1 MKQLSKIQNIVMLI
15 GAILMVV
22 GSGTFIFQWIAAPWI
37 YSVGAVAF
45 AYIQYE
51 QAYEGRNITIKR
63 LRRIQLAGDAFFVL
77 AGLMMIED
85 KFMFVK
91 LDFLYY
97 VQYIHNNWVVIL
109 LCAAIIEMYTTHRIN
124 NELNKEAKKL

>member
-1 MKQLSKIQNIVMLI
+1 MKQLSKLQNIIMLI

-22 GSGTFIFQWIAAPWI
+22 GSATFILQWVAAPWI
-37 YSVGAVAF
+37 YTVGAVAF

-51 QAYEGRNITIKR
+51 QSYDGRNLTIRR
-63 LRRIQLAGDAFFVL
+63 LRRIQLVGDAFFVL

-85 KFMFVK
+85 KFMFIK

-109 LCAAIIEMYTTHRIN
+109 LCAAIMEMYTTHRIN
-124 NELNKEAKKL
+124 NELKKEAKKL

>member
-15 GAILMVV
+15 GAILMVI
-22 GSGTFIFQWIAAPWI
+22 GSGTFIFQWIVAPWI
-37 YSVGAVAF
+37 YTVGALAF

-51 QAYEGRNITIKR
+51 QTYDGRNLTIKR
-63 LRRIQLAGDAFFVL
+63 LRRIQLAGDFFFVL

-85 KFMFVK
+85 KFMFIK

-109 LCAAIIEMYTTHRIN
+109 LCAAIIELYTTHRIN

>member
-22 GSGTFIFQWIAAPWI
+22 GSGTFIFHWIAAPWI

-45 AYIQYE
+45 AYMQYE
-51 QAYEGRNITIKR
+51 QTYEGRNLTIRR
-63 LRRIQLAGDAFFVL
+63 LRRIQLAGDAFFIL

-124 NELNKEAKKL
+124 NELNKETKKL